1 MIEAP
6 DEDSEVFQIHAE
18 PTIVSISPSKAG
30 FMLGADQRGLIAFYE
45 IRENTERKE
54 EQSEVKILGNLK
66 QEKRVPR
73 YHRDSSLDI
82 KNILRDVHSLRKADR
97 VKSADKIREKSEEDE
112 APSIRVT
119 TPGGNLSSE
128 IQIGATEALKVFL
141 V

>member
-1 MIEAP
+1 
-6 DEDSEVFQIHAE
+6 
-18 PTIVSISPSKAG
+18 
-30 FMLGADQRGLIAFYE
+30 MLGADQSGLIAFYE